1 MSAIRLFRQTSAPQ
15 WEYRFRARKMLNMLR
30 NIKKKTND
38 DTARINGLNPVFC
51 SGAVPLHST
60 HSQENE
66 IQPRF
71 STPKTDGLNSVFA
84 RSDIPWR
91 HSLRQT
97 KMLRKI
103 IPKHLLRFYIYMWK
117 IKSSLFLLK
126 MKMPTI
132 SVPNA
137 QADA

>member
-1 MSAIRLFRQTSAPQ
+1 
-15 WEYRFRARKMLNMLR
+15 MLR

-71 STPKTDGLNSVFA
+71 STPKTDGLNSVFCSGA
-84 RSDIPWR
+84 
-91 HSLRQT
+91 T
-97 KMLRKI
+97 
-103 IPKHLLRFYIYMWK
+103 
-117 IKSSLFLLK
+117 FLTANK
-126 MKMPTI
+126 
-132 SVPNA
+132 NA
-137 QADA
+137 SENYSEAFTAFLYLHVED

>member
-1 MSAIRLFRQTSAPQ
+1 
-15 WEYRFRARKMLNMLR
+15 MLR

-71 STPKTDGLNSVFA
+71 STPKTDGFNSVFC
-84 RSDIPWR
+84 SER
-91 HSLRQT
+91 HSLAT
-97 KMLRKI
+97 
-103 IPKHLLRFYIYMWK
+103 
-117 IKSSLFLLK
+117 FLTANK
-126 MKMPTI
+126 
-132 SVPNA
+132 NA
-137 QADA
+137 SENYSEAFTAFLYLHVED